1 MDATG
6 EDLRQIIE
14 KDREYDGDF
23 DSLDRDA
30 ENFKPRVTRNFQL
43 DRGMPIN
50 AVWDIKIFTRKP
62 SSSRIYVLFT
72 LFQLFKKFR

>member
-50 AVWDIKIFTRKP
+50 AVWDIND
-62 SSSRIYVLFT
+62 
-72 LFQLFKKFR
+72 